1 MNMSQMKGQERITA
15 TEVSNTE
22 INMLDRGL
30 KIMITEVF
38 IGLSKKVEDLRQ
50 ETNKQT
56 KKQR

>member
-50 ETNKQT
+50 ETNKQK